1 MKTALWAGLLG
12 VAVLWPARLAGPL
25 DGAPLDTAAEATLVG
40 VVLAF
45 LVWTVPHVLHTRGF
59 RAITVA
65 LLLWKVV
72 TAVTL
77 AQDGW
82 CLRFT
87 SPVPL
92 YRDMGTV
99 PHAWDIRADWRVAV
113 PRCSAVMTHGY
124 QDLYSFPAWFYN
136 LPPSLIGQPA
146 EDSDRPPLVTLRL
159 DLDGFLHAA
168 APGTLRLNTGR
179 DVTARVIVDGE
190 AVAAD
195 PAGIAIAAGLHK
207 ITIEAGLENE
217 NWALMPTWNG
227 GDLWRSSAATLS
239 APAAADFWFRPWG
252 RYIPALL
259 IAVLLGLAIAALI
272 GRASSLAALVSATAL
287 AAIFS
292 VAAALGNQR
301 LMRAAP
307 LLLFAPALV
316 RFPNRLRNLAGA
328 AVLIGVPFLA
338 LMATLAVPQAG
349 RFTLYTSG
357 DDWWMFQR
365 YAYRI
370 FMQGYWLE
378 GGQVTF
384 WYQPLYR
391 WIAGGLHMI
400 FGDSS
405 VGELLWDTACALAG
419 AYFAFRVTRV
429 VAGFRWALIAAALV
443 LAVMSL
449 GPTWYLFG
457 RGLSEISSM
466 GFIYAAALF
475 AMRGRHGSWPHILMA
490 GALATLAFFTRLNNL
505 PMTLAVAAFAWPIR
519 QPIGGVFQPR
529 TFAVRRFVGH
539 PFRGASNRGASKK
552 ALAGILGVIAL
563 GLWMFTARTWYY
575 TGVPSMLHG
584 TQSGSL
590 SVWQPTT
597 EGLTATENVVGSVLM
612 VLTMNDPPRFDVRA
626 LPLIAGVI
634 AAILGL
640 IRIRPF
646 DRLPLGAVT
655 LCLAG
660 MAGAFVAR
668 GSAYPG
674 RFSVHLIPAAVAL
687 FVCAVSLLVQRGD
700 RRGPTR

>member
-1 MKTALWAGLLG
+1 MRTALWAGIIG
-12 VAVLWPARLAGPL
+12 AAVLWPARLAGPL
-25 DGAPLDTAAEATLVG
+25 DGVPLDTAAEAILLG
-40 VVLAF
+40 AVLAF
-45 LVWTVPHVLHTRGF
+45 LVWTVPHVLHTRAF
-59 RAITVA
+59 RAITVV
-65 LLLWKVV
+65 LLLWKAV
-72 TAVTL
+72 TAATL

-99 PHAWDIRADWRVAV
+99 PHAWDIRADWLAEV

-124 QDLYSFPAWFYN
+124 PDLYSFPAWFYN
-136 LPPSLIGQPA
+136 LPPALIGQPA

-159 DLDGFLHAA
+159 DLDGFLYVQ

-179 DVTARVIVDGE
+179 DVTARIDVDGQ
-190 AVAAD
+190 AIAPD
-195 PAGIAIAAGLHK
+195 SAGMAIAAGLHQ
-207 ITIEAGLENE
+207 ISIEADLDNDD
-217 NWALMPTWNG
+217 WALMPTWNG
-227 GDLWRSSAATLS
+227 RDLWRTSVATLS

-252 RYIPALL
+252 RYVPALL
-259 IAVLLGLAIAALI
+259 IVILLGLAIAAWV
-272 GRASSLAALVSATAL
+272 RRTSSVMALTSAVLLAAAFSATAL
-287 AAIFS
+287 S
-292 VAAALGNQR
+292 GRQR

-307 LLLFAPALV
+307 LLLLAPALM
-316 RFPNRLRNLAGA
+316 RLPHRVRNLSGAGL
-328 AVLIGVPFLA
+328 LIGVPFLA
-338 LMATLAVPQAG
+338 LMATIAVPQAG

-391 WIAGGLHMI
+391 WIAGSLHMI

-405 VGELLWDTACALAG
+405 VGELLWDAACALAG

-429 VAGFRWALIAAALV
+429 TAGFRWAVTAAALV

-449 GPTWYLFG
+449 GPPWYLFG

-475 AMRGRHGSWPHILMA
+475 AMRGRHGSWPHLLMA
-490 GALATLAFFTRLNNL
+490 GTLATLAFFTRLNNL
-505 PMTLAVAAFAWPIR
+505 PMMLAVAAFAWPIR
-519 QPIGGVFQPR
+519 EPIGAVFQPR
-529 TFAVRRFVGH
+529 ALAARVST
-539 PFRGASNRGASKK
+539 K
-552 ALAGILGVIAL
+552 ALAGILGVIAF
-563 GLWMFTARTWYY
+563 GLWLFIARTWYY
-575 TGVPSMLHG
+575 TGIPSMFHG

-590 SVWQPTT
+590 SAWQATT
-597 EGLTATENVVGSVLM
+597 EGLSATENLVGSVLM

-634 AAILGL
+634 AALLGVV
-640 IRIRPF
+640 RVRPF
-646 DRLPLGAVT
+646 DRLPLGAVV

-660 MAGAFVAR
+660 LAGALVAR

-674 RFSVHLIPAAVAL
+674 RFSVHLIPATVTLAVCAVAL
-687 FVCAVSLLVQRGD
+687 LFKRARAPRSLPPAPRSPG
-700 RRGPTR
+700 TT